1 MYVVHDNIG
10 ERIHEAFLVRHFE
23 CHRNEILW
31 LGFIFC
37 IFTCEFLSS
46 TQEISCWFILRRWK
60 KHFQKIRL
68 FLRNSQE
75 QMLWEL
81 WLECRRYRWAQTHTY
96 PWHWCIRIHLFQSHA
111 EDSWARIKNSKVG
124 DDYSQWN

>member
-37 IFTCEFLSS
+37 IFTCEFEIHRNKCFESCDWNVESIDGLRHILILDTDVNESIFFS
-46 TQEISCWFILRRWK
+46 HMLRIREQELRIPKWVTIILNEIS
-60 KHFQKIRL
+60 
-68 FLRNSQE
+68 
-75 QMLWEL
+75 
-81 WLECRRYRWAQTHTY
+81 
-96 PWHWCIRIHLFQSHA
+96 
-111 EDSWARIKNSKVG
+111 
-124 DDYSQWN
+124 